1 MEQFLSIEKQL
12 ENIPH
17 NPGVY
22 KYFDKTQKLLYVG
35 KAKDLKKRVSSYWNN
50 ANKAVGKLKLLLIKT
65 VKIEVII
72 TNSENDAFLLENN
85 LIKTLKPRY
94 NILLRDDKTYP
105 WLKVTNEEYPRIF
118 KTRNYVND
126 GSTYFGPYS
135 SLTLMYT
142 LHDILH
148 KIFNIRSCKLPLTE
162 EKIKRNKFN
171 VCLEYH
177 IGNCKAPCV
186 NYQTKINYQFQIS
199 LAQKILKGE
208 LKPVRNYLLDLMK
221 SSSHLMKF
229 ELAQEYKSKLELLEN
244 YSSKS
249 IIVNPKL
256 HQIDV
261 FSYQKEN
268 NNSFINYLKI
278 MHGSVIQSHNLILQ
292 PQLNENDAD
301 ILIHGIIYIR
311 EMFNSDAK
319 EIIVPFLPKT
329 KIENIKFILPQ
340 TGDKKKLLDLSFS
353 NINYYIHQ
361 YNLNK
366 LKADYGN
373 VNVRLLEQIKND
385 LHLKQL
391 PVRIE
396 CFDNSH
402 HQGEAFVASCVVFV
416 NGKPAKQEYRHFN
429 IKSTDIPDDFAAM
442 EEIIFR
448 RYKHLLEENKALP
461 HLIVVDGGKGQLS
474 SALNSLRK
482 LNMEDKV
489 EIISIAKRLEELFK
503 PNDSLPL
510 YLDKRSE
517 TLKLIQRIRNEAHRF
532 AITFHR
538 QKKQTLSL
546 TSQLDDI
553 EGIGVKTKELL
564 LINFKSLDVVALQ
577 SLVDLE
583 SLLGKKKA
591 SIIWKH
597 FHGNSLFDN

>member
-22 KYFDKTQKLLYVG
+22 KYFDETQSLLYVG
-35 KAKDLKKRVSSYWNN
+35 KAKDLKKRVASYWNHAEN
-50 ANKAVGKLKLLLIKT
+50 AVGKLKLLLIKT
-65 VKIEVII
+65 VKIEIII

-105 WLKVTNEEYPRIF
+105 WLKVTHEEYPRIF
-118 KTRNYVND
+118 KTRNYIND
-126 GSTYFGPYS
+126 GSIYYGPYP
-135 SLTLMYT
+135 SLTIMYT
-142 LHDILH
+142 LQDILQ

-162 EKIKRNKFN
+162 EKIKRNKFK

-186 NYQTKINYQFQIS
+186 NFQSKNDYQLQIS
-199 LAQKILKGE
+199 LAHKILKGE
-208 LKPVRNYLLDLMK
+208 LKPVRNYLENLMK
-221 SSSHLMKF
+221 DSSKSLNF
-229 ELAQEYKSKLELLEN
+229 ELAHEYKSKLELLEN
-244 YSSKS
+244 YTSKS

-256 HQIDV
+256 HNIDV
-261 FSYQKEN
+261 FSYKAEN
-268 NNSFINYLKI
+268 NQSFINYLKI

-301 ILIHGIIYIR
+301 ILMHGIIYIR

-319 EIIVPFLPKT
+319 EILIPFLPKT
-329 KIENIKFILPQ
+329 KIENIKFNLPK

-402 HQGEAFVASCVVFV
+402 HQGEAFVASCVVFI

-429 IKSTDIPDDFAAM
+429 IKTVEIPDDFAAM
-442 EEIIFR
+442 EEVVFR
-448 RYKHLLEENKALP
+448 RYKHLLDENKALP
-461 HLIVVDGGKGQLS
+461 HLIVIDGGKGQLS
-474 SALNSLRK
+474 AALNSLTK
-482 LNMEDKV
+482 LNIQDKI

-538 QKKQTLSL
+538 QKKESISL
-546 TSQLDDI
+546 TSQLDEI
-553 EGIGVKTKELL
+553 EGIGLKTKELL

-583 SLLGKKKA
+583 SLLGKKRA
-591 SIIWKH
+591 SLVWKY
-597 FHGNSLFDN
+597 FHTDLQ